1 MSFAKNRIT
10 EVYVHSKQWSTI
22 STETYLHIFSSVQHI
37 SVSKWIEILS
47 QKHFCSD
54 NLFSAALNLLH
65 AMCHL
70 LGFAH
75 FILLSNVWVVSFYLT
90 CKLISYENSYTVEQ
104 VPTSASRN
112 SSWVKDTWCMFFF
125 KLLFLFLN
133 AENKI

>member
-70 LGFAH
+70 LVFAH

-112 SSWVKDTWCMFFF
+112 SWVKDTWCMFFF